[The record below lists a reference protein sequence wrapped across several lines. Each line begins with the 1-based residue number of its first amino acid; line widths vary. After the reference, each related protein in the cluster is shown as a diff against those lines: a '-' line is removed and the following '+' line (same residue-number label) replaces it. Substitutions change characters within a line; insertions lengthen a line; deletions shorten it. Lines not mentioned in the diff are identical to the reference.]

1 MQLRAK
7 YKRSKFTHSCIHL
20 ALACTAAV
28 VMVATGFS
36 VWKYDLTKLHT
47 DIWVPLSTLTDTK
60 APYSPS
66 EHPFCPA
73 WEQPS
78 IRSEQPEHWKAFDTC
93 IDLASSDAEFKVS
106 LCPRSGHCNAQG
118 YVLIERVSR
127 DACEAAYP
135 RTRLTDDWNLDN
147 YYRRFIGPDEFYL
160 MFEGPQKNTPEDWV
174 YLGKCQYKAHYRL
187 SNPGPFS
194 ISLLHTHANF
204 SAVNELDD
212 VFPPLIN
219 SKLVSKFSLPVCT
232 QCPQFDA
239 RELEMDSV
247 SPVCDR
253 NNAIPGG
260 FIRLGDNL
268 TERQQYKLENYK
280 QPYIWIPYGCRLEQT
295 FELHANDSCF
305 SKRNQSVSFLGDSH
319 VREAYNLVRFRLE
332 GSKFAHLERIQNAPG
347 KQLFFSNPKQNP
359 SNPNSIISAEDLDV
373 SPEPPTAHLT
383 LSTYRDPFLTTITR
397 KTNASM
403 KDLSTTTDAIV
414 LTLHHWPFAGK
425 NQTGQWT
432 MSRYTTH
439 VNDIFKV
446 LDEVHG
452 ERVRLGRP
460 PLNVVWLG
468 VFAAHVWTR
477 NDTTLAIRTKEKDWR
492 TPTRLRVADKKA
504 EEIARRRSYVRF
516 VGGNSL
522 TETWQQDSRDGT
534 HFQGLPANEAVVDE
548 ILHKLNLCE
557 TPSQNDDAFKQLSL
571 LFDRA
576 SLTQEDTA
584 KLKRCLQSIS
594 SKTSRELD
602 SDRVASLLAHGVSKT
617 HYEDSAVKGGV
628 VEAAVEYLLAVVSN
642 FGFDNLTSTVQ
653 LMKALSQVLAE
664 GGTLIQTKHASLLAT
679 ITPFAQERVSNSN
692 HSIQTAIRIYERKIH
707 AIACLSNMC
716 LKTGSKYGTS
726 LHEPVLRVLM
736 QALESQYAPPGS
748 FSVSGNLVET
758 HEKMMT
764 TALRGVQIL
773 LAENKT
779 IFSLPHAHLVSRL
792 YYFIFSYY
800 NQQRASFAKEAP
812 LPRSNHARK
821 WANNNSGNV
830 LNQDSR
836 QFKSKRSSSASSWR
850 SKVGRSSDAEASDS
864 DERRE
869 ERISL
874 EKLRLYALNTLQTL
888 SKAFPKL
895 MYSKWTL
902 FMPTLLITAMD
913 KTREH
918 TMETFP
924 AQQSL
929 FDVMLSDACTP
940 RVRIAA
946 ILILQ
951 SFLEGSLQYL
961 AVAEGGKKET
971 PSQTFTSLSQKLTD
985 TVTDMH
991 NVLLAIIAGK
1001 SVEMKID
1008 VERDDSVLVAALRC
1022 LAVLIQN
1029 SPYARLTHHDLR
1041 ADCFQAC
1048 IEVAEDSDSVRL
1060 AQLETLAHLFDAGFI
1075 VPDVQAK
1082 SLLLNLMRP
1091 HWKPAPDTQTPPNSN
1106 LWVASLDLMSAF
1118 ARNQMHWISDD
1129 WDVWIDSEV
1138 VKVGLEV
1145 GKSGRNDLVRV
1156 ATMKLV
1162 EQFAKSAQP
1171 LYTGKEADS
1180 GPVTTQ
1186 WWVNLL
1192 KNRVLPA
1199 LEDGLFAVR
1208 ALALDSLA
1216 HVPAECFD
1224 NLPGSINLA
1233 ESVVKLL
1240 EDADENVRRSCC
1252 MTLGVYVTLAFFSK
1266 DTEFVYLLAHKLPA
1280 LAKDADLLVRVRASW
1295 AVANLG
1301 DTLLADHVK
1310 GENRVLDELS
1320 EDIYCKLMECAL
1332 LYANDNEKCRSNG
1345 VRAIGN
1351 FARISKDG
1359 CILINLE
1366 KVMASIIQNI
1376 ESGPFKVRWNSCYAA
1391 YNIFQS
1397 PSFLS
1402 VHTQCTA
1409 LPRLIAAL
1417 ARALV
1422 QSKNYKVRINAAM
1435 ALSAPGCGVQ
1445 IYGGVQEVER
1455 LVGVLESAMESVDDL
1470 RDTSFGEYRYRDQLN
1485 GQLKKT
1491 VRHLKREIQIGG
1503 V

>member
-160 MFEGPQKNTPEDWV
+160 MFEGPQKYTPEDWV

-332 GSKFAHLERIQNAPG
+332 GSKVAHLKRIQNAPG

-373 SPEPPTAHLT
+373 SPEPPAAHLT

-397 KTNASM
+397 KTYASM

-414 LTLHHWPFAGK
+414 LTLNHWPFAGK

-439 VNDIFKV
+439 VDDIFKV

-460 PLNVVWLG
+460 PLNVIWLG

-477 NDTTLAIRTKEKDWR
+477 NDSTLAIRMKEKDWR

-522 TETWQQDSRDGT
+522 TEAWQQDSRDGT
-534 HFQGLPANEAVVDE
+534 HFQGLPGGGVSAV
-548 ILHKLNLCE
+548 LRFLSS
-557 TPSQNDDAFKQLSL
+557 TPPIAHNDNKQDA
-571 LFDRA
+571 
-576 SLTQEDTA
+576 A

-779 IFSLPHAHLVSRL
+779 IFTITTSKERL
-792 YYFIFSYY
+792 LQKKRRCLDRTMGGNGPTTTVAMYSIKIRDNS
-800 NQQRASFAKEAP
+800 NRSGRAARHRGAP
-812 LPRSNHARK
+812 K
-821 WANNNSGNV
+821 WAGAV
-830 LNQDSR
+830 M
-836 QFKSKRSSSASSWR
+836 
-850 SKVGRSSDAEASDS
+850 
-864 DERRE
+864 RRLQTLMKGE
-869 ERISL
+869 KNDDYRISL

-1001 SVEMKID
+1001 SVEMKIE